1 MRKNK
6 TKVQGKSNLVPFQR
20 LGILVILT
28 FICQLNLRAQALT
41 IETCKEKAKTNYP
54 LIKQYGL
61 IEQTAQYNISTANKG
76 YLPQLS
82 FSAKATYQSAVTQI
96 PAVLGET
103 LSEIAKKAVTFPSL
117 GKDQYQAVAEADQLI
132 WDGGAIL
139 AQKKVT
145 HTETEVEKQ
154 KLEVDL
160 FALNDRIN
168 QLFFGI
174 LLMNEQ
180 LKQNN
185 IMINE
190 LGVDINRIVAY
201 KQNGVANQ
209 ADIDAL
215 KVEQLNANQHDT
227 ELKSTRKAYFIMLS
241 TFTRLKI
248 DENTELAK
256 PEINMAL
263 LNDTTNHRPEL
274 KLFDAQDRM
283 YESQKLLLDAG
294 NLPKIGVFLQGGYGK
309 PGLNMFSDSFSPFY
323 IGGIKLSWNFSGL
336 YSQKNNLRKIDISK
350 KANDIQKE
358 TFLFNNSLL
367 TKQQQTEIE
376 ELQST
381 LANDDEIIRLRGN
394 IKKST
399 STRVDNG
406 TLTVTDLIRET
417 NAENQVIQLKSLHE
431 IQLIM
436 SVYQLKNNVN
446 N

>member
-1 MRKNK
+1 MRKIK
-6 TKVQGKSNLVPFQR
+6 TKEQSKKNLISLQR
-20 LGILVILT
+20 LGIFVILI
-28 FICQLNLRAQALT
+28 FFCQSNLCAQTLT
-41 IETCKEKAKTNYP
+41 IETCQEKAKTNYP

-61 IEQTAQYNISTANKG
+61 IEQTAQYNISNANKG
-76 YLPQLS
+76 YLPKLS
-82 FSAKATYQSAVTQI
+82 FSAKATYQSEVTQI
-96 PAVLGET
+96 PAVLGQT
-103 LSEIAKKAVTFPSL
+103 LSEIAKKTVTFSSL
-117 GKDQYQAVAEADQLI
+117 SKDQYQAVAEAEQLI
-132 WDGGAIL
+132 WDGGVIS

-145 HTETEVEKQ
+145 NTETEVEKQ
-154 KLEVDL
+154 MLEVDL
-160 FALNDRIN
+160 FALNGRIN

-180 LKQNN
+180 IKQNN
-185 IMINE
+185 ILTDE
-190 LGVDINRIVAY
+190 LSVDINRIVAY
-201 KQNGVANQ
+201 KQNGIANQ

-241 TFTRLKI
+241 VFTQLKI
-248 DENTELAK
+248 DENTEFVK
-256 PEINMAL
+256 PEINLTL

-274 KLFDAQDRM
+274 KLFDAQSRM
-283 YESQKLLLDAG
+283 YESQKLLLNAG

-309 PGLNMFSDSFSPFY
+309 PGLNMFIDSFSPFY

-336 YSQKNNLRKIDISK
+336 YSQKNDLKKIDISK
-350 KANDIQKE
+350 RTNDIQKE

-376 ELQST
+376 KLQLT

-399 STRVDNG
+399 SARVDNG

-417 NAENQVIQLKSLHE
+417 NAENQAIQLKSLHG